1 MTNVL
6 AGELIEEKGRLE
18 SARSNFAAQ
27 WQEIAERVLPAASQ
41 TFTTPPGTSLGGDKK
56 TEKQLDGRAAIALQR
71 YTAVLASLMTPQNQK
86 WHALT
91 TTNPAVN
98 RDPQV
103 KRWFDEVRDILFAR
117 RRTFRSGFYRTT
129 MKAYQSQGAFG
140 TGAMFLDLIRP
151 TPQDPEGGLRY
162 SQMQL
167 GNTYLRESSQG
178 HVDTS
183 VTEFALENRQV
194 EQYIRLG
201 YFDRAPKDH
210 DKIMAAPQRRAEKR
224 RYLRFI
230 APNGEYDGGRM
241 DWRGRPWAAHYVCV
255 DTEEVLGVSGYHT
268 FPVAVCRDAA
278 LSGDVYGTGPAMSVL
293 TNVKVLNEQKRTHL
307 KMGHRLADPVLLTHD
322 DGVLDTFS
330 LRPGAINV
338 GGVSADGRKLVQ
350 RLDDNVGQLSELG
363 DMMDREAA
371 VIDDAFLVTLFQI
384 LTETP
389 RMTATEVLER
399 MREKSILLSPTMAPL
414 QDEFLGVTIE
424 RELDLLTRAGQ
435 LPPMPRALVEAQGE
449 YQVQYD
455 NPLSRAMQAED
466 AAGFARWTEQALTI
480 ANVTQDPSALDWVNA
495 DKAMPELAA
504 INSVPAAWVATPDE
518 VEEKRRNREQRA
530 TIQQAIDAA
539 PGVAGLLKA
548 GAGNG

>member
-6 AGELIEEKGRLE
+6 AGELIEEKRRLE
-18 SARSNFAAQ
+18 TARSNFAQQ
-27 WQEIAERVLPAASQ
+27 WQEVAERVLPSASR
-41 TFTTPPGTSLGGDKK
+41 TFHTPPGLVPPGEKK
-56 TEKQLDGRAAIALQR
+56 TEKQLDSRAAIALTR
-71 YTAVLASLMTPQNQK
+71 YTAVVASLLTPQNQK
-86 WHALT
+86 WHTLSATDTRLD
-91 TTNPAVN
+91 

-103 KRWFDEVRDILFAR
+103 RRWFDEVRAILFAR
-117 RRTFRSGFYRTT
+117 RRMYRSGFYRAA
-129 MKAYQSQGAFG
+129 MKTYQSQGAFG
-140 TGAMFLDLIRP
+140 TGAVFVDLVKP

-162 SQMQL
+162 TPLAL
-167 GNTYLRESSQG
+167 GNTYLRESGSG
-178 HVDTS
+178 AVDTC

-194 EQYIRLG
+194 ERYIQLG

-210 DKIMAAPQRRAEKR
+210 DKVMASPHRRADKR

-241 DWRGRPWAAHYVCV
+241 DWRGRPWAAHYVCI
-255 DTEEVLGVSGYHT
+255 DTEEVLGVDGHHT

-293 TNVKVLNEQKRTHL
+293 PNIKVLNEQKRTHL
-307 KMGHRLADPVLLTHD
+307 KIGHRLADPVLLTHD

-330 LRPGAINV
+330 LRPGAINQ
-338 GGVSADGRKLVQ
+338 GGLTDDGRKLVQ

-363 DMMDREAA
+363 DMMDKEAA
-371 VIDDAFLVTLFQI
+371 VIEDAFLVTLFQI

-435 LPPMPRALVEAQGE
+435 LPPMPRALIEAQGE
-449 YQVQYD
+449 YQVRYE
-455 NPLSRAMQAED
+455 NPLARAMEAED

-480 ANVTQDPSALDWVNA
+480 ANVTQDPSSLDWINTDV
-495 DKAMPELAA
+495 AMPALAA

-518 VEEKRRNREQRA
+518 VGEKRRGREQRA
-530 TIQQAIDAA
+530 TIQQAIEAA